1 MTMLAAFWMLSFSLV
16 IVPGADWAYVI
27 SAGLQRRAIA
37 PAVAGLLVAY
47 LAMTLVVAAGV
58 GSLIVSIPGALGVLT
73 FLGACYLLWL
83 GIGTLATPA
92 PAAVAD
98 GSVPD
103 QVDKNWFIHGVAN
116 AGLNPKALLLFI
128 ALLPQFVSRSS
139 DWPASAQIA
148 VLGLVQ
154 VVNCALVYTLVGVSA
169 RLILR
174 ARPQLAHYVS
184 RFSGLAMLAIASWLL
199 FEQFVQGK

>member
-27 SAGLQRRAIA
+27 SAGLQQRAIA

-47 LAMTLVVAAGV
+47 LLLTLVVAAGI
-58 GSLIVSIPGALGVLT
+58 GALIVSIPGALSVLT
-73 FLGACYLLWL
+73 LLGACYLLWL
-83 GIGTLATPA
+83 GVGTLATPA
-92 PAAVAD
+92 QAPQGNAD
-98 GSVPD
+98 NAS
-103 QVDKNWFIHGVAN
+103 DKNWFMHGVVN

-128 ALLPQFVSRSS
+128 ALLPQFVSRGSA
-139 DWPASAQIA
+139 WPASAQIV

-154 VVNCALVYTLVGVSA
+154 IINCALVYTLVGIGA
-169 RLILR
+169 RRILR
-174 ARPQLAHYVS
+174 ARPQLARHIS
-184 RFSGLAMLAIASWLL
+184 QFSGVAMIAIATWLL

>member
-27 SAGLQRRAIA
+27 SAGLQQRAIA

-47 LAMTLVVAAGV
+47 LLLTLVVAAGI
-58 GSLIVSIPGALGVLT
+58 GALIVSIPGALGVLT
-73 FLGACYLLWL
+73 LLGACYLLWL
-83 GIGTLATPA
+83 GVGTLATPLQT
-92 PAAVAD
+92 PQGNAD
-98 GSVPD
+98 NAS
-103 QVDKNWFIHGVAN
+103 DKNWFMHGVVN

-128 ALLPQFVSRSS
+128 ALLPQFVSRGS
-139 DWPASAQIA
+139 DWPAPAQIV

-154 VVNCALVYTLVGVSA
+154 IINCALVYTLVGVGA
-169 RLILR
+169 RHILR
-174 ARPQLAHYVS
+174 ARPQLARHIS
-184 RFSGLAMLAIASWLL
+184 QFSGVAMIAIAAWLL